1 MTAYIGFD
9 CTAPSLHVGHLRM
22 IMLLRLLQRTGHR
35 PIVLMGGGTTRI
47 GDPSGK
53 DEARRLLDDAQ
64 IAANMAGIRTVFE
77 RFLEFGDGPR
87 DAIMANNADWLDEL
101 GYIPFLREVG
111 RHFSINR
118 MLGFDSVKLRL
129 ERSQPCRSSSSTTW
143 SCRPTISSSLAGATA
158 ASCRWADRTSGATS
172 SAASSWAGE
181 STTRVLYGLTTPLL
195 TTADGA
201 KMGKTAAGAVWLD
214 GDLLAPYDYWQFWRN
229 VADADVG
236 RFLRSFTELE
246 DAEIERLEGL
256 AGAELNEAKKVLASE
271 ATRLCHGEA
280 AARAAAAT
288 ARRTFEQGAVAA
300 DLPTLD
306 IDRRE
311 LETGIPAFEL
321 FRRSGTVR
329 QRRRG
334 AAPDPRRRR
343 AHQRC
348 RGRGRAGNGHRRGA
362 DRGRGDQALG
372 RPQAPRRRSTREGR
386 RGPALGRAAARP
398 SPPAARAQQ
407 EPRRQRRDGEADD
420 EKRSRG
426 QIGRGG
432 DQYARHHR
440 GGTARERPPHVVA
453 AAGGARRARAG

>member
-1 MTAYIGFD
+1 MTSPKSDFLLRATARGFVHQVTDAEGLDAAAAGGRVTAYIGFD

-53 DEARRLLDDAQ
+53 DEARRLLDDGQ
-64 IAANMAGIRTVFE
+64 IEANMAGIRTVFE

-118 MLGFDSVKLRL
+118 MLGFDSVRLRL
-129 ERSQPCRSSSSTTW
+129 ERSQPLSFLEFNYMVVQAYDFLELGRRYGCILQMGGSDQW
-143 SCRPTISSSLAGATA
+143 GNIV
-158 ASCRWADRTSGATS
+158 SGVEL
-172 SAASSWAGE
+172 GRRIDD
-181 STTRVLYGLTTPLL
+181 RVLYGLTTPLL

-201 KMGKTAAGAVWLD
+201 KMGKTAAGAVWLN

-288 ARRTFEQGAVAA
+288 ARRTFEQGAVDA

-311 LETGIPAFEL
+311 LEAGIAAFEL
-321 FRRSGTVR
+321 FRRSGLCGSGGEA
-329 QRRRG
+329 RRLIRGGGGRINDVVVEDEQGMVTG
-334 AAPDPRRRR
+334 AALTEEGVIKLS
-343 AHQRC
+343 A
-348 RGRGRAGNGHRRGA
+348 GRKRHAVVRPGKGEG
-362 DRGRGDQALG
+362 DR
-372 RPQAPRRRSTREGR
+372 
-386 RGPALGRAAARP
+386 
-398 SPPAARAQQ
+398 
-407 EPRRQRRDGEADD
+407 
-420 EKRSRG
+420 
-426 QIGRGG
+426 
-432 DQYARHHR
+432 
-440 GGTARERPPHVVA
+440 
-453 AAGGARRARAG
+453 